1 MLGAERDV
9 QAQAAQGR
17 DCHSRRGTAAITGLK
32 LLLSRLPP
40 GLWPASWLRT
50 APAAP
55 PHPAP
60 PCHPAS
66 PPQPG
71 PRALVPALRGDDQ
84 AIPLPK
90 PSASADSQTCS
101 VAAAAAAAAA
111 ILTRCSPRLR
121 SGTGVGLT
129 PSVATPCR
137 APATP
142 PREIQCGSVRS
153 SGQAQ
158 IRGGGS
164 LATVSGEGWT
174 GVAGI
179 VRTLGRPQI
188 PWKGRSQSPKHVFP
202 FHTLSIMECC
212 TIPSC
217 DDLRGR
223 EVSVRVL
230 VGEVWVQTKGTD
242 SGKTVVKYG
251 TLSLRH

>member
-9 QAQAAQGR
+9 QAQVAQGR
-17 DCHSRRGTAAITGLK
+17 DCHSRRGTAALTGLE

-55 PHPAP
+55 PRPAP

-71 PRALVPALRGDDQ
+71 PRALIPALRGDDQ

-90 PSASADSQTCS
+90 PSASAGSQTCS

-121 SGTGVGLT
+121 SGTGGGAHTLGGHAL
-129 PSVATPCR
+129 PRPCH
-137 APATP
+137 APERNPEWA
-142 PREIQCGSVRS
+142 RS

-164 LATVSGEGWT
+164 LATGSGGGLDGCGRDRTHSGVSSNSLERT
-174 GVAGI
+174 PSKSKTRISLPHTSHCGI
-179 VRTLGRPQI
+179 LYHPG
-188 PWKGRSQSPKHVFP
+188 
-202 FHTLSIMECC
+202 L
-212 TIPSC
+212 
-217 DDLRGR
+217 
-223 EVSVRVL
+223 
-230 VGEVWVQTKGTD
+230 
-242 SGKTVVKYG
+242 
-251 TLSLRH
+251 